1 MEGLHLSDWFYPFSL
16 KDTIEKETFIFV
28 FPWYVEFKVFGVWKY
43 VHYLK
48 IQLGLLNCVKEKRE
62 LLVLAVCCISS
73 FLTLWL
79 VSGNWGGKTG
89 TAQEEV
95 TGFVKPVLPDMALSA
110 QNSSADSAFQKV
122 PVLQVSL
129 LYLI

>member
-1 MEGLHLSDWFYPFSL
+1 M
-16 KDTIEKETFIFV
+16 
-28 FPWYVEFKVFGVWKY
+28 
-43 VHYLK
+43 HYLK

-79 VSGNWGGKTG
+79 VSGNWGEKTG